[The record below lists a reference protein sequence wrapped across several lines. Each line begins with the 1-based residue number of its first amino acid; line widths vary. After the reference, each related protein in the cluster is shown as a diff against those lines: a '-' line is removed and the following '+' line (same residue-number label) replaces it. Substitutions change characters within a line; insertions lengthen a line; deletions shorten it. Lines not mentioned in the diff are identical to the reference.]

1 MTEEQLMEKNL
12 EGSGSWPSVCSI
24 PHNPEGTDQ
33 ARVPVEMQTGPASSE
48 PHDYNKLSYA
58 TEIHP

>member
-1 MTEEQLMEKNL
+1 MEKNL

-33 ARVPVEMQTGPASSE
+33 VRVPVEMRTGPASSE